1 MAVQDTNRDWG
12 DKCRTPDTKNIMP
25 PNTQDPP
32 GPGETPERQL
42 EVAPSRVYILLLRA
56 LWWADRHQV
65 LLAVAV
71 VFLAVFVAP
80 MVTWK
85 LLGTGPSLQDPD
97 KFLGQ
102 GGVLDNIINK
112 KLHGQPFAR
121 KVVVDAITKHAKSS
135 NPHKAL
141 VLSLHG
147 PRGVGKNYL
156 STMIAQALYAD
167 GMTSSC
173 VRGYSATR
181 HFKHHDQK
189 NVRNYMDML
198 HEEIPSLVRRCPR
211 ALVIFDEMEKMPAQ
225 LIDTIKPFVE
235 ESEAVDGVDYRR
247 AVFILLSNSAQGII
261 EEQTLLLRR
270 DQRLQRENFRLKG
283 FQKMIRD
290 HALGVTSDK
299 DGGKTNAAETLTPL
313 PSDGPN
319 VCSRQIE
326 HPCVEP
332 YKRPV
337 RQNCYIFFTCTEYR
351 QAFKETLCQKT
362 VYECCPGYRQTGG
375 SCESGTGLWQAELL
389 KHHLVNYLIPF
400 LPLEREH
407 VELCVRDALTD
418 MGKEVLARDTVLM
431 ERIMSEFYFWP
442 ETGEVRFSEG
452 GCRPV
457 RDAIDLHIKP

>member
-1 MAVQDTNRDWG
+1 MAVQEANRDWE
-12 DKCRTPDTKNIMP
+12 DKCRMRNTKNVMP
-25 PNTQDPP
+25 PNTQAPE
-32 GPGETPERQL
+32 GPGKTPERTP
-42 EVAPSRVYILLLRA
+42 VAAPSRLYILLLRA

-65 LLAVAV
+65 FIAVT
-71 VFLAVFVAP
+71 FVFVAVFAAP
-80 MVTWK
+80 IVTWM
-85 LLGTGPSLQDPD
+85 LLDASPSLQDPA

-102 GGVLDNIINK
+102 GGVLDTTIQK

-121 KVVVDAITKHAKSS
+121 KVVVDVITSHVKSS
-135 NPHKAL
+135 DPRKAM
-141 VLSLHG
+141 VLSFHG

-211 ALVIFDEMEKMPAQ
+211 ALIIFDEMEKMPGQ

-235 ESEAVDGVDYRR
+235 ESEAVDGVDYRK
-247 AVFILLSNSAQGII
+247 AIFILLSNSAQGLI

-270 DQRLQRENFRLKG
+270 DKSLERETFRLKG
-283 FQKMIRD
+283 FQKLIRD
-290 HALGVTSDK
+290 HALGVTPDK
-299 DGGKTNAAETLTPL
+299 DGGKTNAAETSTKL
-313 PSDGPN
+313 PEDGPN

-326 HPCVEP
+326 HPCVEH
-332 YKRPV
+332 YTQPV
-337 RQNCYIFFTCTEYR
+337 QRSCYIFFTCTEYR
-351 QAFKETLCQKT
+351 QAFKETSCQKT
-362 VYECCPGYRQTGG
+362 LYECCPGYKQSGS

-407 VELCVRDALTD
+407 VELCVRDVLRE
-418 MGKEVLARDTVLM
+418 MGKGQHVKNTVLM

-442 ETGEVRFSEG
+442 DRGEIRFSEG

-457 RDAIDLHIKP
+457 RDAIDLHTKS